1 MIKDDDTYVLNPTAG
16 TYSGIVAI
24 QVNGVAYNTSGTYPT
39 YYTVKGANNYVYF
52 NGQSSSI
59 TTRYHLDL
67 TQNTTIQ
74 FAKELPVTYTV
85 TVNGESSFLSLW
97 NMVFTK
103 GDRTTLSPSSLGTY
117 SDILSIQITGQAY
130 QQSGDSSFWYTV
142 KGANNQTY
150 IDGTASP
157 NTTTFNLN
165 LTQNIT
171 ISIGYREVCFS
182 KNMMVRMADGTDKPI
197 GEVYPGDMV
206 KAYNCVHNSE
216 DEEIV
221 DAEVKSSSAGLYQTE
236 PKYEKY
242 TFSNGTVI
250 EVVNRDRLYNVEEN
264 KMKWTDEW
272 EIGEHALTYDGQ
284 EVALVSHETIN
295 KEIQLYTFICDYAN
309 YFINGLLA
317 GHKTARYPFLP
328 SRHNPKN

>member
-1 MIKDDDTYVLNPTAG
+1 V
-16 TYSGIVAI
+16 
-24 QVNGVAYNTSGTYPT
+24 
-39 YYTVKGANNYVYF
+39 
-52 NGQSSSI
+52 
-59 TTRYHLDL
+59 
-67 TQNTTIQ
+67 
-74 FAKELPVTYTV
+74 KELPVTYTV
-85 TVNGESSFLSLW
+85 TVNGERGVINSW

-103 GDRTTLSPSSLGTY
+103 GDGTTISPDVTTITY

-130 QQSGDSSFWYTV
+130 QHIGDDSMWYTV
-142 KGANNQTY
+142 RGANNQTY
-150 IDGTASP
+150 IDGTSSP
-157 NTTTFNLN
+157 STTTFNLN

-171 ISIGYREVCFS
+171 IEIGYRAVCFS

-206 KAYNCVHNSE
+206 KAYNCVHNSD

-221 DAEVKSSSAGLYQTE
+221 DAEVQFSSAGLYQTE

-250 EVVNRDRLYNVEEN
+250 EIVNRDRLYNVEEN

-284 EVALVSHETIN
+284 EVALVSHETVN
-295 KEIQLYTFICDYAN
+295 EEIQLYTFICDYAN

-328 SRHNPKN
+328 SRYNPKN

>member
-1 MIKDDDTYVLNPTAG
+1 MKG
-16 TYSGIVAI
+16 TVG
-24 QVNGVAYNTSGTYPT
+24 
-39 YYTVKGANNYVYF
+39 
-52 NGQSSSI
+52 
-59 TTRYHLDL
+59 
-67 TQNTTIQ
+67 
-74 FAKELPVTYTV
+74 
-85 TVNGESSFLSLW
+85 
-97 NMVFTK
+97 
-103 GDRTTLSPSSLGTY
+103 
-117 SDILSIQITGQAY
+117 
-130 QQSGDSSFWYTV
+130 
-142 KGANNQTY
+142 
-150 IDGTASP
+150 
-157 NTTTFNLN
+157 
-165 LTQNIT
+165 
-171 ISIGYREVCFS
+171 CFS

-197 GEVYPGDMV
+197 GEVRPGDFV
-206 KAYNCVHNSE
+206 KAYNCEHNKDNEERVNSE
-216 DEEIV
+216 V
-221 DAEVKSSSAGLYQTE
+221 RFSSAGLYQTE

-250 EVVNRDRLYNVEEN
+250 EIVNRDRLYNVEEN